1 MPVKVAIN
9 GYGTIGKRVADA
21 VAAQDDMR
29 VIGVA
34 KRRPTYEVRT
44 AIGKGYPFYTITE
57 ENRADFKRRGLE
69 VAGLLP
75 DMLKEADI
83 VVDCTPEDVGAENKP
98 LYEKAGRPVI
108 YQGGEEAELVEASFN
123 AAANYKEAW
132 GKRAVRV
139 VSCNTT
145 GLCRTLFPLYRDLGI
160 EDVFAVMVRRAVDPQ
175 DAKKGPVNAITP
187 ALKVPTHHGPDVK
200 TVIHDLPIQT
210 MAVVVPTTLMHLHAI
225 QVTLKKDV
233 SAKDVIAL
241 WERTPRVR
249 LVDGGEEVKS
259 TSHVMELAR
268 ELGRSRSDL
277 FEIAVWRDGVSVV
290 GRKLYYYQAVHQ
302 ESDVVP
308 ENVDCIR
315 SMLELETDPL
325 RSIAKTDRGMGIPA
339 PRK

>member
-1 MPVKVAIN
+1 MTIRVAIN

-29 VIGVA
+29 VVGVA

-44 AIGKGYPFYTITE
+44 ALQKGFPFYTITE
-57 ENRADFKRRGLE
+57 ENRADFKKRGHE

-75 DMLKEADI
+75 EMLEAADI

-98 LYEKAGRPVI
+98 HYAKAGKPVI
-108 YQGGEEAELVEASFN
+108 YQGGEEAEVAEASFN
-123 AAANYKEAW
+123 AGANYKEAW
-132 GKRAVRV
+132 GKHAVRV

-145 GLCRTLFPLYRDLGI
+145 GLCRTLFPLYRDLGV
-160 EDVFAVMVRRAVDPQ
+160 EDVFAVMVRRAVDPP

-187 ALKVPTHHGPDVK
+187 ALKVPTHHGPDVR

-210 MAVVVPTTLMHLHAI
+210 MAVVVPSTLMHVHAVA
-225 QVTLKKDV
+225 VTLKKDV
-233 SAKDVIAL
+233 TAKDVLAL

-268 ELGRSRSDL
+268 ELGRSRSDM
-277 FEIAVWRDGVSVV
+277 FEIVVWRDGTSVQ
-290 GRKLYYYQAVHQ
+290 GRRLYYYQAVHQ

-308 ENVDCIR
+308 ENVDAIR
-315 SMLELETDPL
+315 SMLKSEADAH
-325 RSIAKTDRGMGIPA
+325 RSIAKTDRAMGIPA
-339 PRK
+339 PKM

>member
-1 MPVKVAIN
+1 MTVKVAIN

-29 VIGVA
+29 VVGVA

-44 AIGKGYPFYTITE
+44 ALAKGYPFYTVTE
-57 ENRADFKRRGLE
+57 ENRADFKKRGLE

-75 DMLKEADI
+75 EMIEAADI

-98 LYEKAGRPVI
+98 LYAKAGRPVI
-108 YQGGEEAELVEASFN
+108 YQGGEEAEVAEASFN
-123 AAANYKEAW
+123 AAANYSEAW

-145 GLCRTLFPLYRDLGI
+145 GLCRTLFPLYRELGI

-187 ALKVPTHHGPDVK
+187 ALKVPTHHGPDVR

-210 MAVVVPTTLMHLHAI
+210 MAVVVPSTLMHLHA
-225 QVTLKKDV
+225 VAVRLKKDV
-233 SAKDVIAL
+233 TAKDVLAL

-268 ELGRSRSDL
+268 ELGRPRSDMY
-277 FEIAVWRDGVSVV
+277 EIVVWRDGTSVS
-290 GRKLYYYQAVHQ
+290 GRRLYYYQAVHQ

-308 ENVDCIR
+308 ENVDAIR
-315 SMLELETDPL
+315 SMLKSEDDG
-325 RSIAKTDRGMGIPA
+325 RKSIARTDKAMGIPA
-339 PRK
+339 PRA